1 MTVPTDPFG
10 GGVPPQDDDQP
21 QKIQNQTTSGAILK
35 EQEAKPLTDKEEEK
49 IVAEIKTRAERLDF
63 EAIESVRTSIQEA
76 RLATPEP
83 IIPPE
88 VADTGIKAPQE
99 EANKVVSEGSTIELP
114 ITEQEYKTGLHQKV
128 KAAVFDKVVVGT
140 SSLFAL
146 AALVGRLIKIAHKHT
161 MRVIFR
167 REEKEDAN

>member
-1 MTVPTDPFG
+1 MTVPTDPSSG
-10 GGVPPQDDDQP
+10 RSLTQDDDQS
-21 QKIQNQTTSGAILK
+21 QKSQNQSVSGTLLK

-49 IVAEIKTRAERLDF
+49 IVVEIKTSAEALDS
-63 EAIESVRTSIQEA
+63 EMIESVRTSIQEA

-83 IIPPE
+83 KISPE

-128 KAAVFDKVVVGT
+128 KAAVVDKVVVGI